1 MVKVRILNKFNG
13 ICRKGSKYYKSSIIC
28 IFAAAMTKLFS
39 VFKYIKGYWKYA
51 GRNIFFNVLFSVFS
65 VFSITLIIPFLDLL
79 FQQDVSKYKEYVSS
93 FAADSPQLS
102 IAYLKD
108 WFYATMSGLI
118 VKDGLDPDQLIKGK
132 MEALILICVSIVI
145 LTFLKNLC
153 RYMAMYYL
161 APIRNGVVRDLRN
174 KMYHKALNL
183 SLSYYSDERKGDI
196 MSRMTTDVIEVE
208 WSIMQTLEMVFR
220 EPLIILI
227 SLAMLIGISPYL
239 TLYVFLL
246 LPVAGI
252 IIGLVNRSLK
262 RNSALGKTF
271 LGNLFNMMEE
281 TLGGLKIIKGFT
293 GESYLKNKFEK
304 VNQEYYKLQVNVYR
318 RTDLGSPLS
327 ETIVIAI
334 LMVILFIGGGMA
346 LYNDGLTS
354 AEFIGYF
361 AVASQ
366 ILAPIKQI
374 TQAYNNI
381 QKGLASEERIDKILN
396 AEISIKNAPS
406 AKTITS
412 FDKTIEFK
420 NVSFAYIKGDDGYIL
435 KNINLNIQK
444 GKTIALVGQSGSG
457 KTTLADMI
465 PRFYD
470 TDLGEILIDGISVK
484 HIELDSLRKQIGI
497 VTQESILFNDTILNN
512 IAFGID
518 NVDEEKV
525 RAAAKI
531 ANAHDFIM
539 QQPNG
544 YQTNVGDRGGKL
556 SGGQRQ
562 RLSIARAILKN
573 PPILILDEATSALDT
588 ESEKLVQDALSNLM
602 KNRTSIVIAHRLSTI
617 ANADE
622 IIVMHKGEI
631 IERGN
636 HSELIAHNGTYK
648 KLCDMQS
655 FK

>member
-1 MVKVRILNKFNG
+1 
-13 ICRKGSKYYKSSIIC
+13 
-28 IFAAAMTKLFS
+28 MTKLFA
-39 VFKYIKGYWKYA
+39 VFKYIKGYWKFA
-51 GRNIFFNVLFSVFS
+51 AQNIAFNVLFSIFS

-79 FQQDVSKYKEYVSS
+79 FEKDISKYNVYVSD
-93 FAADSPQLS
+93 FVLRSPELT

-108 WFYATMSGLI
+108 WFYATMSNLI
-118 VKDGLDPDQLIKGK
+118 IKDGLEPKQLIKGK
-132 MEALILICVSIVI
+132 MEALVLICVSIVA

-153 RYMAMYYL
+153 RYFAMYYL

-174 KMYHKALNL
+174 KMYSKALDL

-196 MSRMTTDVIEVE
+196 MSRMTTDVIEIE

-220 EPLIILI
+220 EPLIIII

-246 LPVAGI
+246 LPVAGL

-262 RNSALGKTF
+262 KNSALGKNF

-281 TLGGLKIIKGFT
+281 TLGGLKIIKAFT
-293 GESYLKNKFEK
+293 GESYLKNKFEQI
-304 VNQEYYKLQVNVYR
+304 NQNYYKLQVNVYR

-327 ETIVIAI
+327 ETIVISI

-381 QKGLASEERIDKILN
+381 QKGLASEERIEKILN
-396 AEISIKNAPS
+396 AEVAIKNDRD
-406 AKTITS
+406 AKIIHA
-412 FDKTIEFK
+412 FNEKIEFK
-420 NVSFAYIKGDDGYIL
+420 NVFFAYTKGDEGYVL
-435 KNINLNIQK
+435 KNINLTINK

-470 TDLGEILIDGISVK
+470 TDAGDINIDGVSLKQID
-484 HIELDSLRKQIGI
+484 IDSLRKQIGI
-497 VTQESILFNDTILNN
+497 VTQESILFNDSIHNN
-512 IAFGID
+512 IAFGLEGID
-518 NVDEEKV
+518 ESKV
-525 RAAAKI
+525 IAAAKI
-531 ANAHDFIM
+531 ANAHDFIL

-544 YQTNVGDRGGKL
+544 YQSNVGDRGGKL

-588 ESEKLVQDALSNLM
+588 ESERLVQDALSNLM

-636 HSELIAHNGTYK
+636 HSELLALNGTYK

>member
-1 MVKVRILNKFNG
+1 ML
-13 ICRKGSKYYKSSIIC
+13 
-28 IFAAAMTKLFS
+28 IFAKEMIKLFS

-51 GRNIFFNVLFSVFS
+51 GQNIFFNILFSIFA

-79 FQQDVSKYKEYVSS
+79 FEKDISKYNHYVSN
-93 FAADSPQLS
+93 FASNSPRLS
-102 IAYLKD
+102 IAYLKE
-108 WFYATMSGLI
+108 WFYATMSNLI
-118 VKDGLDPDQLIKGK
+118 VKDGMAPQQLIKGK
-132 MEALILICVSIVI
+132 MEALLLICVSIVV
-145 LTFLKNLC
+145 LTLLKNLC
-153 RYMAMYYL
+153 RYMAMFYL

-174 KMYHKALNL
+174 KMYSKALDL

-196 MSRMTTDVIEVE
+196 MSRMTTDVIEIE

-220 EPLIILI
+220 EPLIIII

-239 TLYVFLL
+239 SLYVFLL

-262 RNSALGKTF
+262 KNSALGKTF
-271 LGNLFNMMEE
+271 LGSLFNIMEE
-281 TLGGLKIIKGFT
+281 TLGGLKIIKAFT
-293 GESYLKNKFEK
+293 AESYLKNKFKK
-304 VNQEYYKLQVNVYR
+304 VNQEYFKLQVNVYR

-327 ETIVIAI
+327 ETIVISI

-381 QKGLASEERIDKILN
+381 QKGLASEERIEKILHAEVTTKNETN
-396 AEISIKNAPS
+396 AKPINYFNNK
-406 AKTITS
+406 
-412 FDKTIEFK
+412 IEFK
-420 NVSFAYIKGDDGYIL
+420 NVFFAYIKGDEGYIL
-435 KNINLNIQK
+435 KNINLVIEK

-470 TDLGEILIDGISVK
+470 TDLGEILIDDISVK
-484 HIELDSLRKQIGI
+484 HLNIDSLRKQIGI

-518 NVDEEKV
+518 NVSEDKV
-525 RAAAKI
+525 IAAAKI
-531 ANAHDFIM
+531 ANAHDFII

-544 YQTNVGDRGGKL
+544 YYTNVGDRGGKL

-588 ESEKLVQDALSNLM
+588 ESERLVQDALSSLM

-622 IIVMHKGEI
+622 IIVMNAGEI

-636 HSELIAHNGTYK
+636 HQQLQTLNGTYK

>member
-1 MVKVRILNKFNG
+1 
-13 ICRKGSKYYKSSIIC
+13 
-28 IFAAAMTKLFS
+28 
-39 VFKYIKGYWKYA
+39 
-51 GRNIFFNVLFSVFS
+51 
-65 VFSITLIIPFLDLL
+65 
-79 FQQDVSKYKEYVSS
+79 
-93 FAADSPQLS
+93 
-102 IAYLKD
+102 
-108 WFYATMSGLI
+108 
-118 VKDGLDPDQLIKGK
+118 
-132 MEALILICVSIVI
+132 
-145 LTFLKNLC
+145 
-153 RYMAMYYL
+153 MYYL

-174 KMYHKALNL
+174 KMYSKALDL

-196 MSRMTTDVIEVE
+196 MSRMTTDVIEIE

-220 EPLIILI
+220 EPLIIII

-239 TLYVFLL
+239 TLYVFLW
-246 LPVAGI
+246 LPVAGL

-262 RNSALGKTF
+262 KNSALGKNF

-281 TLGGLKIIKGFT
+281 TLGGLKIIKAFT
-293 GESYLKNKFEK
+293 GESYLKNKFEQI
-304 VNQEYYKLQVNVYR
+304 NQNYYKLQVNVYR

-327 ETIVIAI
+327 ETIVISI

-381 QKGLASEERIDKILN
+381 QKGLASEERIEKILN
-396 AEISIKNAPS
+396 AEVAIKNDRD
-406 AKTITS
+406 AKIIHA
-412 FDKTIEFK
+412 FNEKIEFK
-420 NVSFAYIKGDDGYIL
+420 NVFFAYTKGDEGYVL
-435 KNINLNIQK
+435 KNINLTINK

-470 TDLGEILIDGISVK
+470 TDAGEINIDGVSLKQID
-484 HIELDSLRKQIGI
+484 IDSLRKQIGI
-497 VTQESILFNDTILNN
+497 VTQESILFNDTIHNN
-512 IAFGID
+512 IAFGLEGID
-518 NVDEEKV
+518 ESKV
-525 RAAAKI
+525 IAAAKI
-531 ANAHDFIM
+531 ANAHDFIL

-544 YQTNVGDRGGKL
+544 YQSNVGDRGGKL

-588 ESEKLVQDALSNLM
+588 ESERLVQDALSNLM

-636 HSELIAHNGTYK
+636 HSELLALNGTYK

>member
-1 MVKVRILNKFNG
+1 MLQGLKWPVT
-13 ICRKGSKYYKSSIIC
+13 CIIR
-28 IFAAAMTKLFS
+28 IFAPEMIKLFS

-51 GRNIFFNVLFSVFS
+51 GRNIAFNVLFSVFS

-79 FQQDVSKYKEYVSS
+79 FEKDITKYNEYVTNFTTSS
-93 FAADSPQLS
+93 FQLS
-102 IAYLKD
+102 ISWIKD
-108 WFYATMSGLI
+108 WFYATMSNLI
-118 VKDGLDPDQLIKGK
+118 VKNGISPEELIKGK
-132 MEALILICVSIVI
+132 MEALVLICVSIVI
-145 LTFLKNLC
+145 LTLLKNVC

-174 KMYHKALNL
+174 KMYDKALNL

-196 MSRMTTDVIEVE
+196 MSRMTTDVIEIE

-262 RNSALGKTF
+262 RNSAMGKTI

-281 TLGGLKIIKGFT
+281 TLGGLKIIKAFT
-293 GESYLKNKFEK
+293 GEAYLNKKFKN
-304 VNQEYYKLQVNVYR
+304 VNQEYYALQVNVYR

-346 LYNDGLTS
+346 LYNDGFTS

-381 QKGLASEERIDKILN
+381 QKGLASEERIEKILH
-396 AEISIKNAPS
+396 AEITIKNNDNPVIIKEFNS
-406 AKTITS
+406 K
-412 FDKTIEFK
+412 IEFK
-420 NVSFAYIKGDDGYIL
+420 NVSFAYLKGDEGYIL
-435 KNINLNIQK
+435 KNINLSVLK

-470 TDLGEILIDGISVK
+470 TDLGEILIDGVLVK
-484 HIELDSLRKQIGI
+484 NIEIESLRKQIGI
-497 VTQESILFNDTILNN
+497 VTQESILFNDTIYNN

-518 NVDEEKV
+518 SIDEAKV
-525 RAAAKI
+525 IAAAKI
-531 ANAHDFIM
+531 ANAHDFIL

-588 ESEKLVQDALSNLM
+588 ESERLVQEALSNLM

-636 HSELIAHNGTYK
+636 HPQLLAFNGTYK
-648 KLCDMQS
+648 RLCDMQS

>member
-1 MVKVRILNKFNG
+1 MI
-13 ICRKGSKYYKSSIIC
+13 
-28 IFAAAMTKLFS
+28 KLFS

-51 GRNIFFNVLFSVFS
+51 GQNIAFNVLFSVFS

-79 FQQDVSKYKEYVSS
+79 FEKDISKYKEYVTNFAS
-93 FAADSPQLS
+93 FSPQPS
-102 IAYLKD
+102 IAYLKG
-108 WFYATMSGLI
+108 WFYATMSNLI
-118 VKDGLDPDQLIKGK
+118 VKDGLAPDQLIKGK

-145 LTFLKNLC
+145 LTLLKNVC

-174 KMYHKALNL
+174 KMYNKALNL

-196 MSRMTTDVIEVE
+196 MSRMTTDVIEIE

-220 EPLIILI
+220 EPLIIII

-262 RNSALGKTF
+262 KNSALGKTF

-281 TLGGLKIIKGFT
+281 TLGGLKIIKAFT

-304 VNQEYYKLQVNVYR
+304 VNQEYYKLQLNVYR

-334 LMVILFIGGGMA
+334 LMIILFIGGGMA

-381 QKGLASEERIDKILN
+381 QKGLASEERIEKILH
-396 AEISIKNAPS
+396 AEISITNAAN
-406 AKTITS
+406 AKTISS
-412 FDKTIEFK
+412 FDRSIEF
-420 NVSFAYIKGDDGYIL
+420 NAVSFAYIKGDEGYIL
-435 KNINLNIQK
+435 KNINLTIEK

-470 TDLGEILIDGISVK
+470 TDLGEILIDGIPVK
-484 HIELDSLRKQIGI
+484 HIEINSLRKQIGI

-518 NVDEEKV
+518 NIDEAKV
-525 RAAAKI
+525 IAAAKI

-636 HSELIAHNGTYK
+636 HNELIAFNGTYK

>member
-1 MVKVRILNKFNG
+1 MI
-13 ICRKGSKYYKSSIIC
+13 
-28 IFAAAMTKLFS
+28 KLFS

-51 GRNIFFNVLFSVFS
+51 GRNIAFNVLFSVFS

-79 FQQDVSKYKEYVSS
+79 FEKDITKYNEYVTNFTTSS
-93 FAADSPQLS
+93 FQLS
-102 IAYLKD
+102 ISWIKD
-108 WFYATMSGLI
+108 WFYATMSNLI
-118 VKDGLDPDQLIKGK
+118 VKNGISPEELIKGK
-132 MEALILICVSIVI
+132 MEALVLICVSIVI
-145 LTFLKNLC
+145 LTLLKNVC

-174 KMYHKALNL
+174 KMYDKALNL

-196 MSRMTTDVIEVE
+196 MSRMTTDVIEIE

-262 RNSALGKTF
+262 RNSAMGKTI

-281 TLGGLKIIKGFT
+281 TLGGLKIIKAFT
-293 GESYLKNKFEK
+293 GEAYLNKKFKN
-304 VNQEYYKLQVNVYR
+304 VNQEYYALQVNVYR

-346 LYNDGLTS
+346 LYNDGFTS

-381 QKGLASEERIDKILN
+381 QKGLASEERIEKILH
-396 AEISIKNAPS
+396 AEITIKNNDNPVIIKEFNS
-406 AKTITS
+406 K
-412 FDKTIEFK
+412 IEFK
-420 NVSFAYIKGDDGYIL
+420 NVSFAYLKGDEGYIL
-435 KNINLNIQK
+435 KNINLSVLK

-470 TDLGEILIDGISVK
+470 TDLGEILIDGVLVK
-484 HIELDSLRKQIGI
+484 NIEIESLRKQIGI
-497 VTQESILFNDTILNN
+497 VTQESILFNDTIYNN

-518 NVDEEKV
+518 SIDEAKV
-525 RAAAKI
+525 IAAAKI
-531 ANAHDFIM
+531 ANAHDFIL

-588 ESEKLVQDALSNLM
+588 ESERLVQEALSNLM

-636 HSELIAHNGTYK
+636 HPQLLAFNGTYK
-648 KLCDMQS
+648 RLCDMQS

>member
-1 MVKVRILNKFNG
+1 MV
-13 ICRKGSKYYKSSIIC
+13 
-28 IFAAAMTKLFS
+28 IFVYSQPQMIKLFS
-39 VFKYIKGYWKYA
+39 VFKYVKGYWNYA
-51 GRNIFFNVLFSVFS
+51 VQNIIFNVLFSVFS

-79 FQQDVSKYKEYVSS
+79 FEKDLSKYGEYISNYS
-93 FAADSPQLS
+93 TLPKHAS
-102 IAYLKD
+102 IASLKE
-108 WFYATMSGLI
+108 WFYALMSNLI
-118 VKDGLDPDQLIKGK
+118 VQNGTSPEQLIEGK
-132 MEALILICVSIVI
+132 MQALILICVSIVI

-153 RYMAMYYL
+153 RYLAMYCL

-174 KMYHKALNL
+174 KMYDKALNL

-220 EPLIILI
+220 EPLIIVI

-252 IIGLVNRSLK
+252 IIALVNRSLK
-262 RNSALGKTF
+262 KNSALGKTF
-271 LGNLFNMMEE
+271 LANLFNMMEE
-281 TLGGLKIIKGFT
+281 TLGGLKVVKAFT

-304 VNQEYYKLQVNVYR
+304 INQDYYKLQVNVYR

-327 ETIVIAI
+327 ETIVISI

-346 LYNDGLTS
+346 LYNDGLSS

-381 QKGLASEERIDKILN
+381 QKGLASEERIDKILH
-396 AEISIKNAPS
+396 AEVSIKNES
-406 AKTITS
+406 NAKSINS
-412 FDKTIEFK
+412 FDNYIEFK
-420 NVSFAYIKGDDGYIL
+420 DVSFAYIKGDEGYIL
-435 KNINLNIQK
+435 KNINLTIQK

-470 TDLGEILIDGISVK
+470 TDLGEILIDGNPLK
-484 HIELDSLRKQIGI
+484 KIEIDSLRKQIGI

-518 NVDEEKV
+518 NVDEAAV
-525 RAAAKI
+525 IAAAKI
-531 ANAHDFIM
+531 ANAHDFIL

-588 ESEKLVQDALSNLM
+588 ESERLVQDALSNLM

-636 HSELIAHNGTYK
+636 HSALITLNGTYK

>member
-1 MVKVRILNKFNG
+1 MI
-13 ICRKGSKYYKSSIIC
+13 
-28 IFAAAMTKLFS
+28 KLFS

-51 GRNIFFNVLFSVFS
+51 GQNIAFNILFSVFS

-79 FQQDVSKYKEYVSS
+79 FEQDISKYNEYLAQY
-93 FAADSPQLS
+93 AASTKPPGIS
-102 IAYLKD
+102 MVKD

-118 VKDGLDPDQLIKGK
+118 IRNGTDPELLIRGK
-132 MEALILICVSIVI
+132 MEALILICVSIVV

-153 RYMAMYYL
+153 RYLAMYAL

-174 KMYHKALNL
+174 KMYKKSLDL

-196 MSRMTTDVIEVE
+196 MSRMTTDVIEIE

-262 RNSALGKTF
+262 KNSALGKGF
-271 LGNLFNMMEE
+271 LGQLFNMMEE
-281 TLGGLKIIKGFT
+281 TLSGLKIIKAFS
-293 GESYLKNKFEK
+293 GESYLKSKFEK
-304 VNQEYYKLQVNVYR
+304 VNQQYYKLQVNVYR

-334 LMVILFIGGGMA
+334 LMVILFIGGSRA
-346 LYNDGLTS
+346 LYNDGLS
-354 AEFIGYF
+354 AAEFIGYF

-381 QKGLASEERIDKILN
+381 QKGLASEERIEKILK
-396 AEISIKNAPS
+396 AGISIRNSPA
-406 AKTITS
+406 AQVIDS
-412 FDKTIEFK
+412 FNRSIEFK
-420 NVSFAYIKGDDGYIL
+420 NISFSYIKGDEGYIL
-435 KNINLNIQK
+435 KNINLSILK

-470 TDLGEILIDGISVK
+470 TDLGEILIDGIPVK
-484 HIELDSLRKQIGI
+484 QIEIDSLRKQIGI

-512 IAFGID
+512 IAFGMDHI
-518 NVDEEKV
+518 DEEKV
-525 RAAAKI
+525 IEAAKI

-539 QQPNG
+539 QQPQG
-544 YQTNVGDRGGKL
+544 YQTNIGDRGGKL

-588 ESEKLVQDALSNLM
+588 ESERLVQDALGKLM
-602 KNRTSIVIAHRLSTI
+602 QNRTSIVIAHRLSTI

-631 IERGN
+631 IEQGN
-636 HSELIAHNGTYK
+636 HAQLIALNGTYR
-648 KLCDMQS
+648 KLCDMQN
-655 FK
+655 FR

>member
-1 MVKVRILNKFNG
+1 MI
-13 ICRKGSKYYKSSIIC
+13 
-28 IFAAAMTKLFS
+28 KLFS

-51 GRNIFFNVLFSVFS
+51 GQNIAFNVLFSIFS

-79 FQQDVSKYKEYVSS
+79 FEKDISKYKEYVSNFAS
-93 FAADSPQLS
+93 FSPQPS
-102 IAYLKD
+102 IAYLKG
-108 WFYATMSGLI
+108 WFYSTMSNLI
-118 VKDGLDPDQLIKGK
+118 VKDGLAPEQLIKGK
-132 MEALILICVSIVI
+132 MEALMLICVSIVI
-145 LTFLKNLC
+145 LTLLKNVC

-174 KMYHKALNL
+174 KMYNKALNL

-196 MSRMTTDVIEVE
+196 MSRMTTDVIEIE

-220 EPLIILI
+220 EPLIIII

-262 RNSALGKTF
+262 KNSALGKTF

-281 TLGGLKIIKGFT
+281 TLGGLKIIKAFT

-381 QKGLASEERIDKILN
+381 QKGLASEERIEKILH
-396 AEISIKNAPS
+396 AEVSIKNDVN
-406 AKTITS
+406 AKTISS
-412 FDKTIEFK
+412 FDRTIEFK
-420 NVSFAYIKGDDGYIL
+420 AVSFAYIKGDEGYIL
-435 KNINLNIQK
+435 KNINLTIEK

-470 TDLGEILIDGISVK
+470 TDLGEILIDGIPVK
-484 HIELDSLRKQIGI
+484 HIEIDSLRKQIGI

-518 NVDEEKV
+518 NIDEAKV
-525 RAAAKI
+525 IAAAKI
-531 ANAHDFIM
+531 ANADDFIM

-636 HSELIAHNGTYK
+636 HAELIAFNGTYK

>member
-1 MVKVRILNKFNG
+1 MLQGLKWPVT
-13 ICRKGSKYYKSSIIC
+13 CIIR
-28 IFAAAMTKLFS
+28 IFAPEMIKLFS

-51 GRNIFFNVLFSVFS
+51 GRNIAFNVLFSVFS

-79 FQQDVSKYKEYVSS
+79 FEKDITKYNEYVTNFTTSS
-93 FAADSPQLS
+93 FQLS
-102 IAYLKD
+102 ISWIKD
-108 WFYATMSGLI
+108 WFYATMSNLI
-118 VKDGLDPDQLIKGK
+118 VKNGISPEELIKGK
-132 MEALILICVSIVI
+132 MEALVLICVSIVI
-145 LTFLKNLC
+145 LTLLKNVC

-174 KMYHKALNL
+174 KMYDKALNL

-196 MSRMTTDVIEVE
+196 MSRMTTDVIEIE

-262 RNSALGKTF
+262 RNSAMGKTI

-281 TLGGLKIIKGFT
+281 ALGGLKIIKAFT
-293 GESYLKNKFEK
+293 GEAYLNKKFKN
-304 VNQEYYKLQVNVYR
+304 VNQEYYALQVNVYR

-346 LYNDGLTS
+346 LYNDGFTS

-381 QKGLASEERIDKILN
+381 QKGLASEERIEKILH
-396 AEISIKNAPS
+396 AEITIKNNDNPVIIKEFNS
-406 AKTITS
+406 K
-412 FDKTIEFK
+412 IEFK
-420 NVSFAYIKGDDGYIL
+420 NVSFAYLKGDEGYIL
-435 KNINLNIQK
+435 KNINLSVLK

-470 TDLGEILIDGISVK
+470 TDLGEILIDGVLVK
-484 HIELDSLRKQIGI
+484 NIEIESLRKQIGI
-497 VTQESILFNDTILNN
+497 VTQESILFNDTIYNN

-518 NVDEEKV
+518 SIDEAKV
-525 RAAAKI
+525 IAAAKI
-531 ANAHDFIM
+531 ANAHDFIL

-588 ESEKLVQDALSNLM
+588 ESERLVQEALSNLM

-636 HSELIAHNGTYK
+636 HPQLLAFNGTYK
-648 KLCDMQS
+648 RLCDMQS

>member
-1 MVKVRILNKFNG
+1 MI
-13 ICRKGSKYYKSSIIC
+13 
-28 IFAAAMTKLFS
+28 KLFS

-51 GRNIFFNVLFSVFS
+51 GQNIAFNILFSVFS

-79 FQQDVSKYKEYVSS
+79 FEKDAAKYNEYVSN
-93 FAADSPQLS
+93 FVTRTPQIS
-102 IAYLKD
+102 IAYLKS
-108 WFYATMSGLI
+108 WFYATMSDLI
-118 VKDGLDPDQLIKGK
+118 VKNGLAPDQLIKGK
-132 MEALILICVSIVI
+132 MEALVLICVSIVV

-153 RYMAMYYL
+153 RYLAMYCL

-174 KMYHKALNL
+174 KMYSKALDL

-196 MSRMTTDVIEVE
+196 MSRMTTDVIEIE

-220 EPLIILI
+220 EPLIIVI

-262 RNSALGKTF
+262 KNSALGKTF

-281 TLGGLKIIKGFT
+281 TLGGLKIIKAFT
-293 GESYLKNKFEK
+293 GEAYLKNKFET
-304 VNQEYYKLQVNVYR
+304 VNQQYYQLQVKVYR

-346 LYNDGLTS
+346 LYNNGLTS
-354 AEFIGYF
+354 SEFIGYF

-366 ILAPIKQI
+366 ILTPIKQI

-381 QKGLASEERIDKILN
+381 QKGLASEERIEKILHADISVKNN
-396 AEISIKNAPS
+396 AN
-406 AKTITS
+406 AKTIVS
-412 FDKTIEFK
+412 FNSKIEFK
-420 NVSFAYIKGDDGYIL
+420 NVSFNYTKGDEGYIL
-435 KNINLNIQK
+435 KNIDLTINK

-470 TDLGEILIDGISVK
+470 TDLGELLIDGTPVK
-484 HIELDSLRKQIGI
+484 NIEINSLRKQIGI
-497 VTQESILFNDTILNN
+497 VTQESILFNDSILNN

-518 NVDEEKV
+518 HINESEII
-525 RAAAKI
+525 AAAKI
-531 ANAHDFIM
+531 ANAHDFIL

-544 YQTNVGDRGGKL
+544 YLTNVGDRGGKL

-588 ESEKLVQDALSNLM
+588 ESERLVQDALSNLM

-631 IERGN
+631 IERGSHN
-636 HSELIAHNGTYK
+636 ELLALNGTYK
-648 KLCDMQS
+648 RLCDMQS

>member
-1 MVKVRILNKFNG
+1 MI
-13 ICRKGSKYYKSSIIC
+13 
-28 IFAAAMTKLFS
+28 KLFS

-51 GRNIFFNVLFSVFS
+51 GQNIAFNILFSVFS

-79 FQQDVSKYKEYVSS
+79 FEKDVAKYNEYVNN
-93 FAADSPQLS
+93 FALSTPQLS
-102 IAYLKD
+102 ISYLKD
-108 WFYATMSGLI
+108 WFYATMSNLI
-118 VKDGLDPDQLIKGK
+118 VKDGLAPDQLIKGK
-132 MEALILICVSIVI
+132 MEALVLICVSIVI
-145 LTFLKNLC
+145 LTLLKNLC
-153 RYMAMYYL
+153 RYLAMYCL

-174 KMYHKALNL
+174 KMYSKALDL

-196 MSRMTTDVIEVE
+196 MSRMTTDVIEIE

-220 EPLIILI
+220 EPLIIII

-262 RNSALGKTF
+262 KNSALGKTF

-281 TLGGLKIIKGFT
+281 TLGGLKIIKAFT
-293 GESYLKNKFEK
+293 GEAYLKNKFEK
-304 VNQEYYKLQVNVYR
+304 VNQQYYKLQVNVYR

-346 LYNDGLTS
+346 LYNNGLTS
-354 AEFIGYF
+354 SEFIGYF

-366 ILAPIKQI
+366 ILTPIKQI

-381 QKGLASEERIDKILN
+381 QKGLASEERIEKILH
-396 AEISIKNAPS
+396 ADISIKNHAN
-406 AKTITS
+406 AKTINS
-412 FDKTIEFK
+412 FDSKIEFK
-420 NVSFAYIKGDDGYIL
+420 NVSFAYIKGDEGYIL
-435 KNINLNIQK
+435 KNIDLTINK
-444 GKTIALVGQSGSG
+444 GRTIALVGQSGSG

-470 TDLGEILIDGISVK
+470 TDLGEILIDGTPVK
-484 HIELDSLRKQIGI
+484 NIEINSLRKQIGI
-497 VTQESILFNDTILNN
+497 VTQESILFNDSILNN

-518 NVDEEKV
+518 NINESEIT
-525 RAAAKI
+525 AAAKI
-531 ANAHDFIM
+531 ANAHDFIL

-588 ESEKLVQDALSNLM
+588 ESERLVQDALSNLM

-617 ANADE
+617 ASADE

-636 HSELIAHNGTYK
+636 HTELLALNGTYK

>member
-1 MVKVRILNKFNG
+1 MI
-13 ICRKGSKYYKSSIIC
+13 
-28 IFAAAMTKLFS
+28 KLFS

-51 GRNIFFNVLFSVFS
+51 GQNIAFNVLFSIFS

-79 FQQDVSKYKEYVSS
+79 FEKDISKYKEYVVN
-93 FAADSPQLS
+93 FAADSPHLS
-102 IAYLKD
+102 IAYLKG
-108 WFYATMSGLI
+108 WFYATMSNLI
-118 VKDGLDPDQLIKGK
+118 VKDGLAADQLIKGK
-132 MEALILICVSIVI
+132 MEALVLICVSIVV
-145 LTFLKNLC
+145 LTLLKNVC

-174 KMYHKALNL
+174 KMYNKALNL

-196 MSRMTTDVIEVE
+196 MSRMTTDVIEIE

-220 EPLIILI
+220 EPLIIII

-262 RNSALGKTF
+262 KNSALGKSF

-281 TLGGLKIIKGFT
+281 TLGGLKIIKAFT

-346 LYNDGLTS
+346 LYNNGLTS

-381 QKGLASEERIDKILN
+381 QKGLASEERIEKILH
-396 AEISIKNAPS
+396 AEISIKNDAN
-406 AKTITS
+406 AKTIHS
-412 FDKTIEFK
+412 FDRNIEFK
-420 NVSFAYIKGDDGYIL
+420 AVSFAYIKGDEGYIL
-435 KNINLNIQK
+435 KNIHLNIEK

-470 TDLGEILIDGISVK
+470 TDLGEILIDGIPVK
-484 HIELDSLRKQIGI
+484 HIEIDSLRKQIGI

-518 NVDEEKV
+518 NVDEAKV
-525 RAAAKI
+525 IAAAKI
-531 ANAHDFIM
+531 ANAHDFIL

-588 ESEKLVQDALSNLM
+588 ESEKLVQDALSSLM

-636 HSELIAHNGTYK
+636 HTELIAFNGTYK

>member
-1 MVKVRILNKFNG
+1 MV
-13 ICRKGSKYYKSSIIC
+13 
-28 IFAAAMTKLFS
+28 IFVYSQPQMIKLFS
-39 VFKYIKGYWKYA
+39 VFKYVKGYWNYA
-51 GRNIFFNVLFSVFS
+51 VQNIIFNVLFSIFS

-79 FQQDVSKYKEYVSS
+79 FEKDISKYNEYIVNYSS
-93 FAADSPQLS
+93 FPKQAS
-102 IAYLKD
+102 IASLKE
-108 WFYATMSGLI
+108 WFYGVMSNLI
-118 VKDGLDPDQLIKGK
+118 VRHGTSPDQLVEGK
-132 MEALILICVSIVI
+132 MQALILICVSIVI

-153 RYMAMYYL
+153 RYLAMYCL

-174 KMYHKALNL
+174 KMYDKALNL

-252 IIGLVNRSLK
+252 IIALVNRSLK
-262 RNSALGKTF
+262 KNSALGKTF
-271 LGNLFNMMEE
+271 LANLFNMMEE
-281 TLGGLKIIKGFT
+281 TLGGLKVVKAFT
-293 GESYLKNKFEK
+293 GEAYLKNKFEK
-304 VNQEYYKLQVNVYR
+304 INQEYFKLQVNVYR

-327 ETIVIAI
+327 ETIVIGI

-346 LYNDGLTS
+346 LYNDGLSS

-381 QKGLASEERIDKILN
+381 QKGLASEERIEKILH
-396 AEISIKNAPS
+396 AEVSIKNEPN
-406 AKTITS
+406 AKIIKS
-412 FDKTIEFK
+412 FDTYIEFR
-420 NVSFAYIKGDDGYIL
+420 NVSFAYIKGDEGYIL
-435 KNINLNIQK
+435 KNINLTIEK

-470 TDLGEILIDGISVK
+470 TDLGEILIDGTPVK
-484 HIELDSLRKQIGI
+484 RIEIDSLRKQIGI
-497 VTQESILFNDTILNN
+497 VTQESILFNDSILNN

-518 NVDEEKV
+518 NADEAAV
-525 RAAAKI
+525 IAAAKI
-531 ANAHDFIM
+531 ANAHDFIL

-573 PPILILDEATSALDT
+573 PPLLILDEATSALDT
-588 ESEKLVQDALSNLM
+588 ESERLVQDALSNLM

-636 HSELIAHNGTYK
+636 HSTLIALNGTYK

>member
-1 MVKVRILNKFNG
+1 MI
-13 ICRKGSKYYKSSIIC
+13 
-28 IFAAAMTKLFS
+28 KLFS

-51 GRNIFFNVLFSVFS
+51 GQNIAFNILFSVFS

-79 FQQDVSKYKEYVSS
+79 FEQDISKYNEYLAQY
-93 FAADSPQLS
+93 AASTKPPGIS
-102 IAYLKD
+102 MVKD

-118 VKDGLDPDQLIKGK
+118 IRNGTDPELLIRGK
-132 MEALILICVSIVI
+132 MEALILICVSIVV

-153 RYMAMYYL
+153 RYLAMYAL

-174 KMYHKALNL
+174 KMYKKSLDL

-196 MSRMTTDVIEVE
+196 MSRMTTDVIEIE

-262 RNSALGKTF
+262 KNSALGKGF
-271 LGNLFNMMEE
+271 LGQLFNMMEE
-281 TLGGLKIIKGFT
+281 TLSGLKIIKAFS
-293 GESYLKNKFEK
+293 GESYLKSKFEK
-304 VNQEYYKLQVNVYR
+304 VNQQYYKLQVNVYR

-334 LMVILFIGGGMA
+334 LMVILFIGGSRA
-346 LYNDGLTS
+346 LYNDGLS
-354 AEFIGYF
+354 AAEFIGYF

-381 QKGLASEERIDKILN
+381 QKGLASEERIEKILK
-396 AEISIKNAPS
+396 AGISIRNSPA
-406 AKTITS
+406 AQIIDS
-412 FDKTIEFK
+412 FNRSIEFK
-420 NVSFAYIKGDDGYIL
+420 NVSFSYIKGDEGYIL
-435 KNINLNIQK
+435 KNINLSILK

-470 TDLGEILIDGISVK
+470 TDLGEILIDGIPVK
-484 HIELDSLRKQIGI
+484 QIEIDSLRKQIGI

-512 IAFGID
+512 IAFGMDHI
-518 NVDEEKV
+518 DEEKV
-525 RAAAKI
+525 IEAAKI

-539 QQPNG
+539 HQPQG
-544 YQTNVGDRGGKL
+544 YQTNIGDRGGKL

-573 PPILILDEATSALDT
+573 PPVLILDEATSALDT
-588 ESEKLVQDALSNLM
+588 ESERLVQDALGKLM
-602 KNRTSIVIAHRLSTI
+602 QNRTSIVIAHRLSTI

-631 IERGN
+631 IEQGN
-636 HSELIAHNGTYK
+636 HSQLIALNGTYR
-648 KLCDMQS
+648 KLCDMQN
-655 FK
+655 FR